1 MFFVSHSR
9 NAAAWYISASACCDD
24 ASERSL
30 RWAARIL
37 TAAAIS
43 SGLASRGIF
52 SMSLGALAVTIF
64 IEIVCSYYR
73 LEWDSECAGLS
84 DSIVPLVFCPV
95 SAFVRSP
102 GVVAEKIYTV
112 SVF

>member
-1 MFFVSHSR
+1 LRAFGRGLRVRSEGTGGAAFEIGAIDPGAVRARALFFVSHSR

-24 ASERSL
+24 ESERSL

-52 SMSLGALAVTIF
+52 SMSLGALVVTIF
-64 IEIVCSYYR
+64 IENS
-73 LEWDSECAGLS
+73 LFL
-84 DSIVPLVFCPV
+84 L
-95 SAFVRSP
+95 
-102 GVVAEKIYTV
+102 
-112 SVF
+112 